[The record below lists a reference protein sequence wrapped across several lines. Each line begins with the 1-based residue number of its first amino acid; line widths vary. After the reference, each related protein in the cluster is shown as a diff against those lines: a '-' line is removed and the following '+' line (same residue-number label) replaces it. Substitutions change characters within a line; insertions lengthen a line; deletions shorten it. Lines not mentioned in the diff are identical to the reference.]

1 MASAVG
7 LPFITSPVV
16 LKAKM
21 WLKNYVHEGPETDIQ
36 VLGNDMWAAL
46 NVFPDNLA
54 PNRLVC
60 SEELIA
66 TGQLA
71 MEIML
76 LEISAAKGDKYRRH
90 LRCKESSLGL
100 ESLALVLPKGAS
112 SGQV

>member
-1 MASAVG
+1 MASAAG
-7 LPFITSPVV
+7 LPFITPLVI

-21 WLKNYVHEGPETDIQ
+21 WLKDYVHKGLETDIQ

-60 SEELIA
+60 SKELIV

-71 MEIML
+71 MEITP

-90 LRCKESSLGL
+90 LRRKESSLGL
-100 ESLALVLPKGAS
+100 KSLALVLPKGAS